1 MRRGLL
7 LLIGVL
13 ALGLLGVW
21 LIPGLR
27 RQVEPPIR
35 VGLLHSQSGPLAM
48 SELSMIDAEVLALEE
63 INKAG
68 GVGGRNVEWV
78 IADGESDPKTFA
90 RQARRLID
98 VEKVSVIFGGLTG
111 ACREAVDE
119 VVGPADLLFIFP
131 SNYGGLDLSQNVVC
145 TGPLPNQQVIP
156 AVNWCFEA
164 LKARKFFLVGSADV
178 MSYATHTIIQGQL
191 KALGL
196 SCEGESFV
204 ELNGDGVS
212 QAVAAIKASGADV
225 VFSSIVGDANQPFYH
240 QMTRAGLTPDNL
252 PVISVGVTEDDLR
265 KLPVAEM
272 VGDYAAWSYFQS
284 INSEENRVFIE
295 RFKAAYGAERP
306 TSDSIVSAYDSVKL
320 WEQAVVEAETDRTAE
335 VRKYLRQQ
343 TRKAPEG
350 IISIDFDTLHAWRP
364 FHLGKI
370 RPDGQFDIV
379 WSVEKP
385 IRPVPFPMFRTHSY
399 WEAAVEKWNRTGRSH
414 DDVAPPSPSPS
425 PAPAPAPPR
434 TSQAPPVWGPRSV
447 ARPVGSPSTRAAA
460 APSPSVHRARTTTR

>member
-7 LLIGVL
+7 VLIGVL
-13 ALGLLGVW
+13 ALGLLGFW

-35 VGLLHSQSGPLAM
+35 VGLLHSRTGPLAM
-48 SELSMIDAEVLALEE
+48 SEASMIDAEVLALEE

-68 GVGGRNVEWV
+68 GIAGRNVVWV
-78 IADGESDPKTFA
+78 VADGESDPKTFA

-98 VEKVSVIFGGLTG
+98 VEKVSVIFGGMSG

-119 VVGPADLLFIFP
+119 VVGSADRLFIFP

-156 AVNWCFEA
+156 AVNWCFET
-164 LKARKFFLVGSADV
+164 LKSRKFFLVGSADV

-196 SCEGESFV
+196 ACEGESFV
-204 ELNGDGVS
+204 EMNGDGVA

-225 VFSSIVGDANQPFYH
+225 VFNSVMGDANKPFFH
-240 QMTRAGLTPDNL
+240 QLTQAGLTPDNL

-272 VGDYAAWSYFQS
+272 VGDYAAWSYFQT
-284 INSEENRVFIE
+284 IKSEENTIFVE
-295 RFKAAYGAERP
+295 RFKTAYGAERP
-306 TSDSIVSAYDSVKL
+306 TSDSIASAYGSVKL
-320 WEQAVVEAETDRTAE
+320 WEQAVVEAGTDRTDE
-335 VRKYLRQQ
+335 VRKHLRRQ
-343 TRKAPEG
+343 TRNAPEG
-350 IISIDFDTLHAWRP
+350 IVSIDYDTLHTWRP
-364 FHLGKI
+364 FYLGKI

-379 WSVEKP
+379 WSLEKP
-385 IRPVPFPMFRTHSY
+385 IRPVPFPMFRTQAY
-399 WEAAVEKWNRTGRSH
+399 WEAAVEKWNKTGRTH
-414 DDVAPPSPSPS
+414 DDDQSAPSPSS
-425 PAPAPAPPR
+425 PLAPPR
-434 TSQAPPVWGPRSV
+434 ASQVPPVWGPRSV
-447 ARPVGSPSTRAAA
+447 VRPPASGPTRAAA
-460 APSPSVHRARTTTR
+460 APGSSVHRARSTTR